1 MHGQFVILVDA
12 NPKFLPVK
20 DRLRYRREKIVEFMV
35 KGLKQ
40 QEIAMRL
47 HSHLSTI
54 EKDIRVIREK
64 WVAQKCENENSLS
77 ENQKDVI
84 L

>member
-1 MHGQFVILVDA
+1 MHGQFVILVEA

-20 DRLRYRREKIVEFMV
+20 DRLRYRREKIVEFMA

-54 EKDIRVIREK
+54 EKDIKVIREE
-64 WVAQKCENENSLS
+64 WIQNQSNQQLIS
-77 ENQKDVI
+77 EIKTGI
-84 L
+84 

>member
-35 KGLKQ
+35 EGLKQ

-47 HSHLSTI
+47 DSHLSTI
-54 EKDIRVIREK
+54 EKDIKVIREK
-64 WVAQKCENENSLS
+64 WVEQKYENSLS
-77 ENQKDVI
+77 ENQKEVI